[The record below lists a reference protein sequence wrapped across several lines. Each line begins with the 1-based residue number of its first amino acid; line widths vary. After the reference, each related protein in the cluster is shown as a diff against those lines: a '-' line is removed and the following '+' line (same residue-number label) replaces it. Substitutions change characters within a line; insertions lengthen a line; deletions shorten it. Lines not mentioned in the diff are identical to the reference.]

1 MPLALECLQGVDE
14 GVGGGLPP
22 LPEADQDVFL
32 ASIGTADAL
41 EREPGL
47 PFLMSG
53 LPNRILT
60 LFSEWIHFME
70 ADPQ

>member
-1 MPLALECLQGVDE
+1 M
-14 GVGGGLPP
+14 GGGLPP

-53 LPNRILT
+53 LPNRIFT
-60 LFSEWIHFME
+60 LFSEWIHLVE
-70 ADPQ
+70 ADPQRRRNLRSIS